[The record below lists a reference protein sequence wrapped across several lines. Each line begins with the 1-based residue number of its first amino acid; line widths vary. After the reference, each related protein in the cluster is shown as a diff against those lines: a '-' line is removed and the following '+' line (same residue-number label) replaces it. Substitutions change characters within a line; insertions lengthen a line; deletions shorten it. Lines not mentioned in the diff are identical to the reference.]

1 MSEQEYINDIQPKQY
16 VRKYTEEGREKQK
29 VHLDNIR
36 QKAME
41 KKRELKEITLKAKLM
56 KLEPKLELAKQYDE
70 YINQR
75 IQPQLP
81 QDRPSVM
88 QGPYGSGPEPEP
100 EPEQQIVYVQKPVKE
115 KKKKIIYKEVE
126 EQEEEEEEEIVYVK
140 KNKPKPK
147 ETLEQT
153 LYKSSTEQLHVRAI
167 EERIRHNLAGWH
179 GALMPREY

>member
-75 IQPQLP
+75 IQPQAP
-81 QDRPSVM
+81 Q
-88 QGPYGSGPEPEP
+88 EPEP
-100 EPEQQIVYVQKPVKE
+100 ELEPEQHIVYVQKPVKE

-147 ETLEQT
+147 ETLDQT

-167 EERIRHNLAGWH
+167 EERIRQNLTGWY